1 MGLLKNVWQWLAFEE
16 HSEPLKLIAEA
27 VVTVIAACWAVKYL
41 FSRRASQIQETAGSG
56 VPSVPN
62 TGWDHPRRFT
72 GGGAIQAAREFGEL
86 AKKEPERVAAL
97 VLKLT
102 PGENELPAGHALEG
116 LSNST
121 YPKEQLYRLIEV
133 LVGMGFGNPTFRHYA
148 ASTVGRALDKE
159 HPLPDSLFRIMESW
173 LEETD
178 PKDYTED
185 KEGDSKIGSVLWGAS
200 YIQVLQSGN
209 YPVLHA
215 LSRACLLSDPPNMGR
230 WLDILE
236 AQLERREDPE
246 VWRALCAELRW
257 LHLADKERAQAFL
270 DRLFLRFPT
279 VLGSVVGATLIAR
292 VQNWA
297 DEHYLEVWLSA
308 LRDGPWAKGATAY
321 GELLLLRCAFHSESS
336 WLQAKLE
343 ELRRVGSTGSRISA
357 MRRGIAY
364 SAAHLWGE
372 QRARTLATDIL
383 VECMADDVEEVRDA
397 ASEVFRVMKILPRD
411 SKTDRLLDAVAANPS
426 VLRGTMQQM
435 EGEHRERGLQ
445 IFERLK
451 ELDIHIAKETLE
463 ELDRRSLPRK
473 Q

>member
-1 MGLLKNVWQWLAFEE
+1 ME
-16 HSEPLKLIAEA
+16 LIAVA
-27 VVTVIAACWAVKYL
+27 LVTIIAACGAVKYL
-41 FSRRASQIQETAGSG
+41 FSRGASQIQEAAGSG
-56 VPSVPN
+56 VPSVPD
-62 TGWDHPRRFT
+62 TGWDHPRGFI

-102 PGENELPAGHALEG
+102 PGENELFAGQALEG

-148 ASTVGRALDKE
+148 VSTVERALDKE

-173 LEETD
+173 LEDTD

-215 LSRACLLSDPPNMGR
+215 LSRTCLLSDPPNMGR

-236 AQLERREDPE
+236 AHLERREDPE

-257 LHLADKERAQAFL
+257 LHLADRERAQAFL

-279 VLGSVVGATLIAR
+279 VLRSAVGATLIAR

-308 LRDGPWAKGATAY
+308 LRDGPWASGATAY

-336 WLQAKLE
+336 WLQARLE
-343 ELRRVGSTGSRISA
+343 ELRRVGNTGSRISA
-357 MRRGIAY
+357 IRRGIAY

-383 VECMADDVEEVRDA
+383 VECLADDVEEVRDA

-411 SKTDRLLDAVAANPS
+411 SETDRLLDAVAANPS
-426 VLRGTMQQM
+426 VQRGTMHRL

-445 IFERLK
+445 IVERLK
-451 ELDIHIAKETLE
+451 EQDIHTAKETLE